1 MTVLMQLLTYLFT
14 TLTGRIISAL
24 GLSFVTYTSVKEV
37 QAQFVNYLV
46 SSVSRMPS
54 EALQIFYLAGG
65 GVALNYIIG
74 AVTFSLGLVSMGKLS
89 SVFNRK

>member
-1 MTVLMQLLTYLFT
+1 MQLLTYLFT
-14 TLTGRIISAL
+14 TWAGRIISAL
-24 GLSFVTYTSVKEV
+24 AVVICNLYRCKVRL
-37 QAQFVNYLV
+37 AQSVNYRV
-46 SSVSRMPS
+46 ASVGRMPS

-89 SVFNRK
+89 RVFNRK

>member
-1 MTVLMQLLTYLFT
+1 M
-14 TLTGRIISAL
+14 
-24 GLSFVTYTSVKEV
+24 
-37 QAQFVNYLV
+37 NYLV
-46 SSVSRMPS
+46 SSVGRMPS